1 MPRGSTIQQ
10 TKHNVFLC
18 FNCKGGFP
26 SIQIN
31 YHLLYVHLLFHAR
44 SPWSKPLLKALNDS
58 QRSVVVHV
66 IHEVVNKS
74 CFVCFSFGRDN
85 YAFVTFFE
93 HSSAAEAIESELKNA
108 YCSLQIS

>member
-1 MPRGSTIQQ
+1 MPYDSIFQQ
-10 TKHNVFLC
+10 TKRNVFLA

-31 YHLLYVHLLFHAR
+31 SHLSYVHLLFHAC
-44 SPWSKPLLKALNDS
+44 SSWSKPFLIALNDS
-58 QRSVVVHV
+58 HRYVVVHV

-74 CFVCFSFGRDN
+74 CLVCFSFCRDN